1 MAKEKY
7 GRYELKYFLPF
18 NRAEELI
25 DQVKMHIKPD
35 PHAIV
40 TDGLPKYSI
49 QSVYLDTEDLKL
61 YYEKLDGLR
70 DRKKFRIRTYCRPN
84 EDTDVFFE
92 IKYRYN
98 TQVMK
103 DRAKFSLKDVQDLL
117 DNNIKL
123 EEMDL
128 PITVRKPA
136 ERFCHY
142 SNLMNFVP
150 IVNVKYDRIPFIGKF
165 DNQIRL
171 TVDTNL
177 SFIDHRGSRKL
188 FEPFVEEPVPLP
200 GAILELKFDKFMPE
214 WMRGITRNFDIRQ
227 QSISKYAHC
236 VDGAVFS
243 KYEKIEI

>member
-1 MAKEKY
+1 MGKEKY
-7 GRYELKYFLPF
+7 GRYELKYFLPV

-25 DQVKMHIKPD
+25 EQVKMHIKPD
-35 PHAIV
+35 PHAVVI
-40 TDGLPKYSI
+40 GGFPRYNI

-84 EDTDVFFE
+84 DETAVFFE

-117 DNNIKL
+117 DNKIKL
-123 EEMDL
+123 AEMDL

-142 SNLMNFVP
+142 ANLMSLIP

-177 SFIDHRGSRKL
+177 CFIDHRGTRKL
-188 FEPFVEEPVPLP
+188 FEPFVEEAVPLP
-200 GAILELKFDKFMPE
+200 GAILELKFDKYMPE
-214 WMRGITRNFDIRQ
+214 WMRGITKNFEIRQ

-236 VDGAVFS
+236 VDKSVFS
-243 KYEKIEI
+243 K